1 MSELLSTEEPAL
13 GLEDAELDMAKT
25 KENIWGLLT
34 MQGDYDSVLQF
45 IDESIPKLKRRQ
57 QEDMRETVKARI
69 GDIRQLIVKVVTKD
83 ALQEM

>member
-1 MSELLSTEEPAL
+1 M
-13 GLEDAELDMAKT
+13 EDAELDMAKT

-69 GDIRQLIVKVVTKD
+69 NDVR
-83 ALQEM
+83 